1 MPVANSL
8 MNRGRH
14 EARCRAQFE
23 RQWPDHRERV
33 GRCMERR
40 YPASLME
47 AVDELRALGLNDLV
61 GAGEIDLFGEIPIAA
76 A

>member
-1 MPVANSL
+1 
-8 MNRGRH
+8 
-14 EARCRAQFE
+14 
-23 RQWPDHRERV
+23 
-33 GRCMERR
+33 
-40 YPASLME
+40 ME